1 MSQRMNILGKGQ
13 GLDGDQTTTGAI
25 CIAGQARGRV
35 HGSGWLLVGDKTT
48 PCPLCG
54 NEGTIVEGERR
65 WKQDG
70 IPTAVDGALV
80 QCGCPIGSNRVVA
93 PMHQRPHPRSTSVT
107 LPTPQAA
114 SQTNSSTP
122 TRHANQPAA
131 ARLPELEP
139 GFYII
144 PRSMSYDQV
153 LTRLSDTQSVLPD
166 AMLKRLNPT
175 YQQGFKAGEIFIIGD
190 PRNGHACTRQEM
202 HAMSAAELAREALAE
217 LTPEE
222 ANFMMR
228 HQAEIAG
235 LLSDVSLAMGVSEA
249 MMAKSLDELGT
260 TLRNIEKL
268 HQQQFSKH
276 GHLRSAEFFA
286 ERKELFRQLN
296 AKLRVSYLNK
306 RMELGSY
313 DTLRRGLGIS
323 SRSLVHHWSKAGA
336 PGQIPGYS
344 THLDK
349 LASMSKYL
357 KAGGHIGMALGG
369 GSSLLKIKEACR
381 AGDTESCKKI
391 KLKETGNFLGG
402 VTGGVITGAIASRLA
417 IVACVGFGPIG
428 AAVCSIAITGAGSM
442 AGSVGGMAAG
452 EEVGEVVFEITEPMR
467 PRDE

>member
-1 MSQRMNILGKGQ
+1 
-13 GLDGDQTTTGAI
+13 
-25 CIAGQARGRV
+25 
-35 HGSGWLLVGDKTT
+35 
-48 PCPLCG
+48 
-54 NEGTIVEGERR
+54 
-65 WKQDG
+65 
-70 IPTAVDGALV
+70 
-80 QCGCPIGSNRVVA
+80 
-93 PMHQRPHPRSTSVT
+93 
-107 LPTPQAA
+107 
-114 SQTNSSTP
+114 
-122 TRHANQPAA
+122 
-131 ARLPELEP
+131 
-139 GFYII
+139 
-144 PRSMSYDQV
+144 
-153 LTRLSDTQSVLPD
+153 
-166 AMLKRLNPT
+166 MLKRLNPT

-391 KLKETGNFLGG
+391 RLKETGNFLGG
-402 VTGGVITGAIASRLA
+402 VAGGVITGAIASRLA